1 MLNKYWRKRALL
13 LAAGALLG
21 SGLGGCL
28 PAVWERILT
37 AVMFD

>member
-1 MLNKYWRKRALL
+1 MLNKYWRKGALL
-13 LAAGALLG
+13 LTAGTLLG

-28 PAVWERILT
+28 PTMLQRILA